1 MKGLFLA
8 DSGQSLYLYPIDPN
22 TKPLSDWSTHRIPV
36 TEKGFP
42 DFGLYEVDLEN
53 VDINQEYALFSDD
66 AIPANWSAALRQV
79 SFEVQRLE
87 ANVDST
93 AKLLTGGRV
102 VQVSPVTATGQIAGP
117 IVAGDDYLAANS
129 RAFVFY
135 FAPQTFDLATA
146 EFWFGGQTQRGTGW
160 LVQGTVE
167 ADTLEGEAVWKGT
180 AELTQEETSALQP
193 RIYNWSA
200 QVRNGTSEVITQ
212 RIGVVRVVR
221 GFTPVVQ
228 S

>member
-1 MKGLFLA
+1 MNKKLTIFAPPEQTLFLCEFTIPPDLVTA
-8 DSGQSLYLYPIDPN
+8 YENRIAMDTYGFPNEGAYVSETEVELDKQWVVFSGSVIPTGWHEGNLIDPG
-22 TKPLSDWSTHRIPV
+22 ST
-36 TEKGFP
+36 G
-42 DFGLYEVDLEN
+42 
-53 VDINQEYALFSDD
+53 DIATIKQ
-66 AIPANWSAALRQV
+66 
-79 SFEVQRLE
+79 
-87 ANVDST
+87 
-93 AKLLTGGRV
+93 LLTGGRV

-117 IVAGDDYLAANS
+117 IVAGDDYLAANG

-167 ADTLEGEAVWKGT
+167 ADTLDGEAVWKGT

>member
-1 MKGLFLA
+1 MKASILA
-8 DSGQSLYLYPIDPN
+8 DSGQDLFLYPIDPDN
-22 TKPLSDWSTHRIPV
+22 KPLQQWSTHRTPL
-36 TEKGFP
+36 TERGFP
-42 DFGLYEVDLEN
+42 NFGLYEFELDDIDIN
-53 VDINQEYALFSDD
+53 VDYALFADD
-66 AIPANWSAALRQV
+66 AIPTNWSAALRQV
-79 SFEVQRLE
+79 SFEVQRIE

-117 IVAGDDYLAANS
+117 IVAGDDYLAANG

-212 RIGVVRVVR
+212 RIGLVRVVR